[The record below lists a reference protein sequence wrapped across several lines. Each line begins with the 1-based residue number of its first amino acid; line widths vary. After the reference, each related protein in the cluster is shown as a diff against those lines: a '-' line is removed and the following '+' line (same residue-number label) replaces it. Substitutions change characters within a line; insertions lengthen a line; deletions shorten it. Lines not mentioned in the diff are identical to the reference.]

1 MGKPLSMDLRRRAID
16 AYRRGDGTQQQIAHR
31 FGVGVASLRRWL
43 GREQA
48 TGSAAPITDYPH
60 GRAPIIDVVNMDVLR
75 QLMTDHRD
83 ATNAELADLLAERT
97 GVDVSAPTISRA
109 IGVLGWTRK
118 KSASSPAKPFPRVL
132 SVFVKRGGNG
142 SEP

>member
-1 MGKPLSMDLRRRAID
+1 MGKPLSMDLRQRAID
-16 AYRRGDGTQQQIAHR
+16 TCRRGEGTQQEVADR

-43 GREQA
+43 GRAQA

-60 GRAPIIDVVNMDVLR
+60 APPPKIDTVNMEVLR
-75 QLMTDHRD
+75 QLMAGHRD
-83 ATNAELADLLAERT
+83 ATNAELAELLAERT

-109 IGVLGWTRK
+109 IGFLGWTRK

-132 SVFVKRGGNG
+132 SVFVKRGENG